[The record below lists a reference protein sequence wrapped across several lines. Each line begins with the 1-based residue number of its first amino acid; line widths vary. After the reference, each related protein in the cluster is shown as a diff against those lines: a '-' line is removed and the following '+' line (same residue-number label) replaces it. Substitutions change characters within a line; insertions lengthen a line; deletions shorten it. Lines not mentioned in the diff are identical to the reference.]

1 MVTASPAATTWCPV
15 GRRRRPY
22 ARTPSASTIAS
33 TAPAVNRRASFHRAD
48 EIARPTSPSV
58 GCSAWIDTRRSSKSV
73 VMFSRTPT
81 VASTPGAG
89 RRLRKVR
96 LMSPRD
102 VGLWIVEVSVGA
114 GVSRTWAV

>member
-1 MVTASPAATTWCPV
+1 M
-15 GRRRRPY
+15 
-22 ARTPSASTIAS
+22 
-33 TAPAVNRRASFHRAD
+33 NRRASLPSAD
-48 EIARPTSPSV
+48 EMARPTSPSV
-58 GCSAWIDTRRSSKSV
+58 GCSAWIEIRRSSKSA

-89 RRLRKVR
+89 SRLRKVR